1 MAESNITW
9 NGTPITDL
17 HRDALS
23 LQKINENGTVEEMID
38 TINSNFLEIAKH
50 GGGPA
55 GIDGNNGIDGVDG
68 VNVEY
73 IYAHCDSI
81 KPEDG
86 GTKFPNDTP
95 GKEDLFTRVDI
106 NGSATYKG
114 NVTWFDHP
122 NGVSPDH
129 KNEYVFSR
137 FRRNENSQWF
147 YADAPVLW
155 SHWGEKG
162 MDGDGVE
169 YIFMLSR
176 EELDNTS
183 AKSKI
188 FKVSNLNEEQK
199 VIYNIDDFFPGR
211 NWFNTTNGTKAW
223 TALKNAGYTYDQAT
237 FMSLFNAPNYFGF
250 PCVDNNWTDDPI
262 GPNIEYNYEY
272 VSIRRSNTDETGKKV
287 WGDYS
292 DPALWSNYSLEGRIF
307 MIYCN
312 TDKDATPVAPQAGQG
327 RWDIANDRLIL
338 NGLLAGW
345 TDDNRDKEDGEIT
358 WMSSGIFN
366 HSGNNVSWSK
376 PVCISG
382 KDGKDGED
390 GTNIQFI
397 YALSSMPEYP
407 SVRSEQ
413 ERLFDAIEQATT
425 NPKYD
430 TYGDT
435 VWYDRAQPISPTDR
449 TEYMWARRRDKES
462 DPWDYDPMPIIWAHW
477 GEDGTDGDGVEYI
490 FTTTD
495 VYIEPE
501 NIESHPELSL
511 PKYSALN
518 EEQKKLFQIDDFV
531 PSKYWF
537 DKKKNGIYTNKEKAE
552 TALGRTIAL
561 SEWLGYF
568 GFGTYPGWTDNPISV
583 TPYEP
588 YQWVSIRRST
598 ADEFDG
604 KRFWEDFS
612 VPVLWNS
619 FGKGTRIFVVYCNVD
634 GDEKPRKPVG
644 GFWYSGNNEDKLVAS
659 STDLSDYKYA
669 IFDDFTP
676 DYDSFIGYWN
686 DKNIDVENTITWMS
700 SGVFTDDGM
709 NVSWSEPFRLTG
721 ASGLNGADGN
731 NQTFVYA
738 LSDVEPVWP
747 EGESYEKKIEFFE
760 NVEGADSEEWTEHPN
775 GYEYEDPVSHR
786 TTVWYD
792 NPQGIENVDGKRT
805 EWVWSKTLPANATAT
820 TKWEFA
826 PHPIIWAH
834 WGEDGTD
841 GDGLE
846 YIFFRS
852 TQKNQNG
859 TLPAEMKPV
868 KKADLVNDVQRTI
881 FNIDDFY
888 PGDGWFVTTPV
899 NNKERARTAL
909 EKAGLYDESTFESDW
924 NNKFDI
930 PIVGGGDANKP
941 CWTDNPIGSDLA
953 YPFEW
958 VSIRRSHPNAQGK
971 REWDDFGEPS
981 IWTSYNMR
989 TRIFIVYCCV
999 DEGNPPQPP
1008 TGGWWDGT
1016 NDGGLIT
1023 SKEGYELSSPWTDRD
1038 TSIPGKISYLSSG
1051 LFAENGENIYWSAPF
1066 RMTGAQGRPGADGSN
1081 IEFVYALSEEE
1092 PQFPAYTGDDTSYTK
1107 VMNFFDN
1114 VEGAH
1119 SDEDTEHEGFVY
1131 TENGKST
1138 EWFDNPQGIANEDGK
1153 RKEWVWSRSLPAN
1166 SNVWTFPE
1174 SPVIWAHWGEDGT
1187 DGDGVEYIFSLGT
1200 TPTYALNEETWNSI
1214 WSAYTSDTAKAIYA
1228 MDDFV
1233 PNPEWF
1239 ANQDNMEAVRNAMIE
1254 NGKTFS
1260 GTDWTSITTATMRNF
1275 TNLQNWT
1282 DNPRS
1287 VTYQYQYQYVSIRK
1301 MVDGVWQP
1309 FSYPQVWANYSFSQY
1324 DAFAFVAVDA
1334 GIELGEYQPI
1344 GGNFMNPKPSDATF
1358 NNVQL
1363 HWTDGPEATSQYQT
1377 IWMTKAKVSEKYNMA
1392 DNSITW
1398 SHPQRMAD
1406 SNVFQ
1411 VEWSQTDK
1419 SVTELISINSAL
1431 AAPIGEEVTDP
1442 NNSSIKYT
1450 TYNFGEY
1457 LRKNGNDED
1466 AAEAAWRYVVNSKL
1480 HVLFGDNSSKSILMA
1495 TCQVKNNEWTD
1506 WVINRVKGEKG
1517 EAGTSINVT
1526 GHITYERYLDNNTYT
1541 HATAEAKF
1549 ESDKPTNPKDEEL
1562 LIVYPK
1568 DPNEY
1573 GLYYG
1578 DDTNSLGG
1586 ALYMWQYIEGTGW
1599 TEFVL
1604 NNTNNGNAY
1613 TSPNGHLILWDG
1625 DSFQDVGNI
1634 VGPAGPINKII
1645 IAFADDDPDHPGQKI
1660 RVQEGNEP
1668 GAKWIG
1674 FLTYTEGTEDEQPLD
1689 NINDSRWIWSHFKGQ
1704 DGYGMEYIFKAT
1716 ATKDADHSVPYNI
1729 NWRSQDGVEPDG
1741 WEDEDIE
1748 PNATDKRYVWMC
1760 WRKYD
1765 PTSGKWSDFKG
1776 AQGKTGA
1783 PGQNGVARLWSVF
1796 AESIERVEEYYHA
1809 DPSSSPSDMFMGG
1822 LNGMQIIGN
1831 GGSIDEATIRYFGDY
1846 WRPKSE
1852 VIGTDESYSW
1862 NKTNKY
1868 LFNREVIIY
1877 SNGNSDA
1884 LDPHLISVWADGLI
1898 DVVEYYCLDGD
1909 GSSAPMMGNKDG
1921 KLVPYIDQE
1930 NNNPGL
1936 QPSPSVLTPENEGKM
1951 YWTTNPSAMSMDQ
1964 TYKFLWNISYRI
1976 FQEESYNSWSDPYVI
1991 GIYGKGENGDSA
2003 VYADLDNEMDAISVN
2018 EDGRVMFDITCT
2030 TILTLYN
2037 GSDIVKMRDCDISG
2051 EEKFKSINTS
2061 RPSCKVEY
2069 TTDINAANPN
2079 WVEYNDTVIEEG
2091 FDAIRL
2097 TLNLKKNDQI
2107 TSPEYSKITFAPTS
2121 IDGDVREVS
2130 YVVIGVTNASIY
2142 SVVPTYNSILEL
2154 EDNNG
2159 VKSLDQSALTAYVLE
2174 RSGNQSNIIRH
2185 DISNKLILEVYLN
2198 GSLIDPTSSVTG
2210 YDAYGF
2216 GIIHTNDPDVN
2227 SSENQ
2232 YKVKLK
2238 AGDKIKYVLNVKTN
2252 TTTTGSSYF
2261 TMDTETIYVLKQ
2273 GKDGQPGLPGNG
2285 YEYCYIRYDKNESYG
2300 SNPIASV
2307 TQATAADEPTFMIGN
2322 KVVAS
2327 TSEPQGA
2334 DSNHPYEYRSQRSG
2348 FDTSWSKWSRPVTVA
2363 KYLDT
2368 EDIQGTVDAAV
2379 NAAKASLLEDVD
2391 DSISSA
2397 LSTYEYLKDF
2407 INEDGTYSGAFA
2419 DELATGMAHIVTNTD
2434 LTGKISTTLNGIIA
2448 NETSVNTFSDWI
2460 SDTDQSITSVN
2471 QFMSANGE
2479 FGQLKS
2485 QVTGMASDIA
2495 GATAAVNDMQ
2505 VIASERFASIES
2517 RVGNTSYLTDED
2529 GYYLMNQP
2537 KYTIWAKN
2545 ESLLEDV
2552 SDFDEGLKQ
2561 KWMFFVYNLNGTT
2574 RTSYAPIDYEFDTL
2588 YNTDRTKRI
2597 VILKKIIDPGQYSLY
2612 THLDY
2617 MPNALKNYV
2626 TIKNVT
2632 TSSFDFELSSSASLY
2647 AKGVT
2652 KDEPELTSCY
2662 VIITAWAQVSVTD
2675 ANQTNLTWKV
2685 GVSDYH
2691 NMPATSSASS
2701 GSYYY
2706 PTQTTGTYTYPSSFY
2721 ALTGSVYEEPYMAA
2735 NGESTNALNIAYVL
2749 SGTTSYS
2756 YYVLYEKT
2764 ANSIYRYTDGGGAGA
2779 SVAGYNNLNFLTE
2792 NEIFYNKRIQA
2803 KDSDGNPTKNYRD
2816 IIPEHK
2822 PYLISVVSEIAAIS
2836 QSVSD
2841 GVSVVSILAA
2851 VNDDENNQIAA
2862 AIFAEANQNGSNI
2875 MLNADHITLSSS
2887 HKLSLSSGTF
2897 VINSENFKIDENGYV
2912 TAKGS
2917 IMADKFESTS
2927 NVTYPS
2933 DSTISTTS
2941 DYVGTLNKS
2950 TLVDSKQFN
2959 ISANGTLN
2967 KRTGSGTKDISNSL
2981 YITLIDE
2988 IDNENSDIQENGSR
3002 AEKLYAVPT
3011 LCMMY
3016 NGVPYVLNPSSW
3028 KSLYATAQSNMRFL
3042 SKYNILKYTV
3052 SSSLPTSSTNNVNNT
3067 YFYKS
3072 TSATVNG
3079 SSKSFGSYIITPDNG
3094 VLVSNKSSDKLYRL
3108 QVLSWG
3114 NAASTEAGYMVS
3126 NSLKG
3131 SSSTSDKTD
3140 CAYTTYSRL
3149 NRTKYTNPGM
3159 NEMGTSYIGSGSMT
3173 SITSDNCQI
3182 LNFFLPDST
3191 LTFGVNDSQYCTYSQ
3206 GFDTSDYTITSDWG
3220 ADKLFNL
3227 AKTLLTDS
3235 SNSMM
3240 YGHLWSAV
3248 SEPIMSGDYTKSN
3261 WYHALIQGLDNFIP
3275 FTNSDR
3281 ESDGYIE
3288 ISVYPMCTINSSN
3301 FTTCNTTISK
3311 VLVNVHVNMKRY
3323 NNTGIS
3329 GKLIEDGDELSFN
3342 IRQFIIDMNFDL
3354 LLNFSGSNVFTN
3366 YNPDDSSTY
3375 DNILK
3380 YVKAYLEGSNF
3391 PYSGTNSLT
3400 YNTFKAYFYNWIN
3413 INAFVY
3419 GSNNV
3424 MAWGVRNSNGS
3435 NNIYD

>member
-55 GIDGNNGIDGVDG
+55 GIDGNNGLDGVDG

-147 YADAPVLW
+147 YADTPVLW

-169 YIFMLSR
+169 YIFMLSH

-250 PCVDNNWTDDPI
+250 PCVDNNWTDDPV

-327 RWDIANDRLIL
+327 HWDIANDRLIL
-338 NGLLAGW
+338 NGLPAGW
-345 TDDNRDKEDGEIT
+345 TDDNIDKEDGEIT

-366 HSGNNVSWSK
+366 HSGDNVSWSK

-430 TYGDT
+430 TYGNT

-644 GFWYSGNNEDKLVAS
+644 GFWYSGNNEDKLVTS
-659 STDLSDYKYA
+659 STDPSDYKYA

-738 LSDVEPVWP
+738 LSDIEPVWP
-747 EGESYEKKIEFFE
+747 ESESYEKKIEFFE

-775 GYEYEDPVSHR
+775 GYEYEDPVSHKK
-786 TTVWYD
+786 TVWYD

-852 TQKNQNG
+852 TQKNQDG
-859 TLPAEMKPV
+859 TLPEEMKPV
-868 KKADLVNDVQRTI
+868 KKVDLVNDVQRTI

-930 PIVGGGDANKP
+930 PIVGGGDANSP

-958 VSIRRSHPNAQGK
+958 VSIRRSHPNAQGR
-971 REWDDFGEPS
+971 REWEDFGEPS
-981 IWTSYNMR
+981 IWTSYNMK

-999 DEGNPPQPP
+999 DEGNPPEPP

-1016 NDGGLIT
+1016 DDGGLIT

-1038 TSIPGKISYLSSG
+1038 TSVSGKISYLSSG
-1051 LFAENGENIYWSAPF
+1051 LFGENGQNIYWSAPF

-1092 PQFPAYTGDDTSYTK
+1092 PQFPKYDGTSTSYDRT
-1107 VMNFFDN
+1107 MGFFDN

-1174 SPVIWAHWGEDGT
+1174 RPVIWAHWGEDGT

-1200 TPTYALNEETWNSI
+1200 TPTYTLDETTWNRI
-1214 WSAYTSDTAKAIYA
+1214 WSSYTSDTAKAIYA

-1233 PNPEWF
+1233 PNPVWF
-1239 ANQDNMEAVRNAMIE
+1239 ESTDNYNAVSTVMTE
-1254 NGKTFS
+1254 NGKVINHS
-1260 GTDWTSITTATMRNF
+1260 DWDAIKTATLNNF
-1275 TNLQNWT
+1275 AGLQNWT

-1334 GIELGEYQPI
+1334 GIELGEYQPT
-1344 GGNFMNPKPSDATF
+1344 GGNFMNPKPSDAAYNGT
-1358 NNVQL
+1358 QL
-1363 HWTDGPEATSQYQT
+1363 HWTDGPEASSQYQT

-1431 AAPIGEEVTDP
+1431 AASIGEEVTDP
-1442 NNSSIKYT
+1442 NNSSIKYY

-1466 AAEAAWRYVVNSKL
+1466 AAEAAWRYVVNQKL
-1480 HVLFGDNSSKSILMA
+1480 GVLFGDNSSKSVLMA

-1526 GHITYERYLDNNTYT
+1526 GHITYERYLDTNTYT
-1541 HATAEAKF
+1541 HDTAEAKF
-1549 ESDKPTNPKDEEL
+1549 ENDTPTNPKDEEL

-1729 NWRSQDGVEPDG
+1729 NWRNQDGVEPDG

-1748 PNATDKRYVWMC
+1748 PNATDQRYVWMC

-1765 PTSGKWSDFKG
+1765 PTSDKWSDFKG

-1783 PGQNGVARLWSVF
+1783 PGQNGVARLWSVY

-1809 DPSSSPSDMFMGG
+1809 DPSSSPSDMFTGG
-1822 LNGMQIIGN
+1822 LDGIQIIGN
-1831 GGSIDEATIRYFGDY
+1831 GGDISQATIRHFGDY
-1846 WRPKSE
+1846 WRPKSQ
-1852 VIGTDESYSW
+1852 VIGTNESYSW

-1898 DVVEYYCLDGD
+1898 DVVEYYCLDID
-1909 GSSAPMMGNKDG
+1909 GSLAPNMGEKDG

-1936 QPSPSVLTPENEGKM
+1936 QPSSAVLAPENEGKE
-1951 YWTTNPSAMSMDQ
+1951 YWTKNPSAMSMDQ
-1964 TYKFLWNISYRI
+1964 TYKFLWNISYRK
-1976 FQEESYNSWSDPYVI
+1976 FQDESLNSWSDPYVI

-2003 VYADLDNEMDAISVN
+2003 IYADLDNEMDAISVN
-2018 EDGRVMFDITCT
+2018 EEGRVMFDITCT

-2037 GSDIVKMRDCDISG
+2037 GSDIVKMRDCDVSG
-2051 EEKFKSINTS
+2051 EEKFKNINKS

-2069 TTDINAANPN
+2069 TSDISAENPN
-2079 WVEYNDTVIEEG
+2079 WVEYNDDVIEAG

-2097 TLNLKKNDQI
+2097 TLNLKKNDKI
-2107 TSPEYSKITFAPTS
+2107 TNPEYSKITFAPTS

-2130 YVVIGVTNASIY
+2130 YVVIGVTNSSIY

-2154 EDNNG
+2154 EDGNG
-2159 VKSLDQSALTAYVLE
+2159 VKTLDHSSLSAYVLE
-2174 RSGNQSNIIRH
+2174 RSGNQSNKIQH
-2185 DISNKLILEVYLN
+2185 DIEGKLTLEVYLN
-2198 GSLIDPTSSVTG
+2198 DDTRIYPSSA
-2210 YDAYGF
+2210 YNFSIFHADNPDA
-2216 GIIHTNDPDVN
+2216 N
-2227 SSENQ
+2227 SSGNQ
-2232 YKVKLK
+2232 NKIKLR
-2238 AGDKIKYVLNVKTN
+2238 AGDSIKYVLNVKTN
-2252 TTTTGSSYF
+2252 STSGEHTF

-2285 YEYCYIRYDKNESYG
+2285 YQYYYGRYVNADRDLYG
-2300 SNPIASV
+2300 ANTVTIA
-2307 TQATAADEPTFMIGN
+2307 D
-2322 KVVAS
+2322 AS
-2327 TSEPQGA
+2327 ASIPVFTINGVSLDMSSEPRGGDNDHQ
-2334 DSNHPYEYRSQRSG
+2334 YEYRSERSG
-2348 FDTSWSKWSRPVTVA
+2348 FGTSWSLWSTPITVA
-2363 KYLDT
+2363 RYLNA
-2368 EDIQGTVDAAV
+2368 EDMEGTIRSIADSAAGSMRSQIMSDLSSTISRASYLSSYIDESGKFSGTFTDGVKSGLVTAVTTSDAFGNAV
-2379 NAAKASLLEDVD
+2379 TSKLNGFITD
-2391 DSISSA
+2391 DSGA
-2397 LSTYEYLKDF
+2397 T
-2407 INEDGTYSGAFA
+2407 AFA
-2419 DELATGMAHIVTNTD
+2419 DWIDSTN
-2434 LTGKISTTLNGIIA
+2434 GNI
-2448 NETSVNTFSDWI
+2448 
-2460 SDTDQSITSVN
+2460 
-2471 QFMSANGE
+2471 
-2479 FGQLKS
+2479 
-2485 QVTGMASDIA
+2485 
-2495 GATAAVNDMQ
+2495 ATAQTQLSAMSDYATLKETVTVLSGDVASHTEQISNVTSGYAELTQQ
-2505 VIASERFASIES
+2505 VAN
-2517 RVGNTSYLTDED
+2517 VQYLKDED
-2529 GYYLMNQP
+2529 GYFIVEENG
-2537 KYTIWAKN
+2537 TRRRAKKSN
-2545 ESLLEDV
+2545 GSDASIYSEIRSSDV
-2552 SDFDEGLKQ
+2552 SKL
-2561 KWMFFVYNLNGTT
+2561 
-2574 RTSYAPIDYEFDTL
+2574 
-2588 YNTDRTKRI
+2588 
-2597 VILKKIIDPGQYSLY
+2597 
-2612 THLDY
+2612 
-2617 MPNALKNYV
+2617 
-2626 TIKNVT
+2626 
-2632 TSSFDFELSSSASLY
+2632 
-2647 AKGVT
+2647 
-2652 KDEPELTSCY
+2652 
-2662 VIITAWAQVSVTD
+2662 VSVAKELATISETVS
-2675 ANQTNLTWKV
+2675 N
-2685 GVSDYH
+2685 GV
-2691 NMPATSSASS
+2691 
-2701 GSYYY
+2701 
-2706 PTQTTGTYTYPSSFY
+2706 
-2721 ALTGSVYEEPYMAA
+2721 AA
-2735 NGESTNALNIAYVL
+2735 ID
-2749 SGTTSYS
+2749 
-2756 YYVLYEKT
+2756 
-2764 ANSIYRYTDGGGAGA
+2764 I
-2779 SVAGYNNLNFLTE
+2779 VAGVGDN
-2792 NEIFYNKRIQA
+2792 
-2803 KDSDGNPTKNYRD
+2803 S
-2816 IIPEHK
+2816 
-2822 PYLISVVSEIAAIS
+2822 
-2836 QSVSD
+2836 
-2841 GVSVVSILAA
+2841 
-2851 VNDDENNQIAA
+2851 AA
-2862 AIFAEANQNGSNI
+2862 AIFEATEDGSSIALKADDVAIKSQYFN
-2875 MLNADHITLSSS
+2875 LNSSGLSLTGAITATQLTIAGSTLSTASDVS
-2887 HKLSLSSGTF
+2887 EW
-2897 VINSENFKIDENGYV
+2897 INSFV
-2912 TAKGS
+2912 S
-2917 IMADKFESTS
+2917 IS
-2927 NVTYPS
+2927 
-2933 DSTISTTS
+2933 
-2941 DYVGTLNKS
+2941 
-2950 TLVDSKQFN
+2950 
-2959 ISANGTLN
+2959 
-2967 KRTGSGTKDISNSL
+2967 GSGGDYSW
-2981 YITLIDE
+2981 IT
-2988 IDNENSDIQENGSR
+2988 R
-3002 AEKLYAVPT
+3002 A
-3011 LCMMY
+3011 
-3016 NGVPYVLNPSSW
+3016 
-3028 KSLYATAQSNMRFL
+3028 F
-3042 SKYNILKYTV
+3042 
-3052 SSSLPTSSTNNVNNT
+3052 SSTNISGGLIQTGNLLAKDSNNKITAGVMGYNTSASNDIRFFAGTTVSASATSSSIISAAKSAPFRVDESGNMYATKGQIAGMSVSASGLQLGDNIFIGNDSEYGDCIKISDYDGNVNILN
-3067 YFYKS
+3067 
-3072 TSATVNG
+3072 ANG
-3079 SSKSFGSYIITPDNG
+3079 LKIGGSF
-3094 VLVSNKSSDKLYRL
+3094 
-3108 QVLSWG
+3108 
-3114 NAASTEAGYMVS
+3114 AAKTAFIVYDLMDPI
-3126 NSLKG
+3126 G
-3131 SSSTSDKTD
+3131 SSSTTVTDNLRKSYGIVSSNDITTAFMNYDIIAPISCDSLTIPSYQYFIGRKITIICGHPLLSDINT
-3140 CAYTTYSRL
+3140 
-3149 NRTKYTNPGM
+3149 
-3159 NEMGTSYIGSGSMT
+3159 
-3173 SITSDNCQI
+3173 I
-3182 LNFFLPDST
+3182 LNNSGAT
-3191 LTFGVNDSQYCTYSQ
+3191 
-3206 GFDTSDYTITSDWG
+3206 YTITMGLHESNCRFKFANEG
-3220 ADKLFNL
+3220 ICKFYENGG
-3227 AKTLLTDS
+3227 S
-3235 SNSMM
+3235 SNTLYLQNEAVDIIGLGLGDQFRGFLVSKRYDITTEYEYGQHCKCLGM
-3240 YGHLWSAV
+3240 YNMTGTTINNYMSYNGTGPLSVTSSTSSSTNDTVTIVTPYVV
-3248 SEPIMSGDYTKSN
+3248 SSSQLPYVVVSVVPSGGLYYYQIQTSLDSTTSTLKIIIKSN
-3261 WYHALIQGLDNFIP
+3261 TSISSQPYKVMIFNFGDFSSLSLDSKMPGIINKYEYRYGTSGNWYTLSGNCTFNWNDTTKTYLRLTVSPNVKKVDVALD
-3275 FTNSDR
+3275 DW
-3281 ESDGYIE
+3281 
-3288 ISVYPMCTINSSN
+3288 SSAQS
-3301 FTTCNTTISK
+3301 FYY
-3311 VLVNVHVNMKRY
+3311 Y
-3323 NNTGIS
+3323 NNS
-3329 GKLIEDGDELSFN
+3329 GTSLQPGTTASY
-3342 IRQFIIDMNFDL
+3342 
-3354 LLNFSGSNVFTN
+3354 TA
-3366 YNPDDSSTY
+3366 SSTTV
-3375 DNILK
+3375 NIGSVCPKGENNDDTNNMARLSITLHTSSITGDAADVTK
-3380 YVKAYLEGSNF
+3380 VYLLILDQSSV
-3391 PYSGTNSLT
+3391 PDPTPT
-3400 YNTFKAYFYNWIN
+3400 Y
-3413 INAFVY
+3413 
-3419 GSNNV
+3419 
-3424 MAWGVRNSNGS
+3424 
-3435 NNIYD
+3435 